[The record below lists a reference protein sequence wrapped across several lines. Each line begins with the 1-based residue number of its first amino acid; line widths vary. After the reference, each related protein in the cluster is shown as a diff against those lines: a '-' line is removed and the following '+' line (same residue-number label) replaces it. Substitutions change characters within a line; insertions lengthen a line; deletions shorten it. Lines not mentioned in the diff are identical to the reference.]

1 MNYLSVGQPMAPIA
15 EGFFPMG
22 ISKIGPNLFFIKA
35 RVKIPNLDP
44 RKKPDDRRKQ
54 EQFPGTKTQ
63 AQDRYLQMKADLR
76 GERRAPGTFGDLLA
90 AYLEPRGTLTG
101 SQASVYKTLTRD
113 LGGVALADLG
123 DALRRYYAILKASR
137 SRRSGRP
144 YSPAAL
150 NRPRTMVAAALNLAK
165 ASKVIVDN
173 PLTKDVWPKAKE
185 IPRDRFL
192 DPIETIRLLNVVRK
206 KAPHLLAIL
215 QFALLVPCRKSEL
228 VKMTKGDLD
237 LVNNAI
243 RVHNGT
249 TKNDEG
255 SWKPIPPEM
264 VEYFRTIPADCPLLF
279 FRKVRD
285 QYRSLGDFKRAWA
298 TAKRLA
304 GIRDLHF
311 HDSRHVAA
319 TNLVAAGTPE
329 RAVMEIAGWKTN
341 MLDTYWA
348 SSSRRALKLVRFPS
362 GGGNQGAT
370 STEGQ
375 GKTGNLE
382 AERAVS

>member
-1 MNYLSVGQPMAPIA
+1 MAPIA

-35 RVKIPNLDP
+35 RVKLPG
-44 RKKPDDRRKQ
+44 DDRRKQ
-54 EQFPGTKTQ
+54 ERFSGNRAQ
-63 AQDRYLQMKADLR
+63 AQDRYLELKAELR
-76 GERRAPGTFGDLLA
+76 GERMPARCFGDLLR

-101 SQASVYKTLTRD
+101 SQASVYKTLMRN
-113 LGGVALADLG
+113 LGGVALGDLEHG
-123 DALRRYYAILKASR
+123 LRRYYAILKASR
-137 SRRSGRP
+137 SERTGKPFSA
-144 YSPAAL
+144 SAM

-165 ASKVIVDN
+165 AARVITEN

-192 DPIETIRLLNVVRK
+192 EPIETARLLNVVEQ
-206 KAPHLLAIL
+206 KAPHLLAVL

-228 VKMTKGDLD
+228 VKMTPADLD
-237 LVNNAI
+237 LFNNAI

-264 VEYFRTIPADCPLLF
+264 VPYFRSIPPESPFLF
-279 FRKVRD
+279 FRKVGKA
-285 QYRSLGDFKRAWA
+285 YRPLGDFKRAWA

-319 TNLVAAGTPE
+319 TNMVAAGTPE
-329 RAVMEIAGWKTN
+329 RAVMDIAGWNTN
-341 MLDTYWA
+341 MLSTYWK
-348 SSSRRALKLVRFPS
+348 SSSRRALALVRFPT

-370 STEGQ
+370 SAEAQEKG
-375 GKTGNLE
+375 GKSE